1 MRKTFLAAL
10 LCAGTSASFAQA
22 PTLTAANMNPFLGDT
37 YVNNICDT
45 TGVVPGPSG
54 TGKMWTF
61 SGLVPAFSGTT
72 IDTASAEACALTP
85 TCALFSATSPA
96 SDVAIVTPAA
106 STIDYLITGT
116 TKLQHKGYYNSPGQN
131 AIYTD
136 PIDQFQYPFNYGG
149 TFSDACA
156 GTIVFTPSGSSTPI
170 TAAET
175 STVTVTYDGYGTLV
189 LPGPATYTNVARV
202 HSSQS
207 FADNADVFG
216 TGTPVT
222 VTYQLETYSWY
233 LPGYHSPLLTIA
245 TAVGD
250 IFNYKVVSYS
260 AKKLR
265 TAVEHMPG
273 IDNSLAIFPNP
284 ATNLL
289 NVQFNVTNR
298 EHVRV
303 SLTDMLGRE
312 AAVLADNDAQ
322 GAQNL
327 SLNTNGM
334 AKGIYVL
341 RLQSGTE
348 TVARKIEI
356 Q

>member
-1 MRKTFLAAL
+1 MRKTLFAAL

-22 PTLTAANMNPFLGDT
+22 PILTAANMNPFLGDI

-45 TGVVPGPSG
+45 TGVTPGPAGASQ
-54 TGKMWTF
+54 TWHF
-61 SGLVPAFSGTT
+61 EGLAPATSGTT
-72 IDTASAEACALTP
+72 IDTATAEACALTP
-85 TCALFSATSPA
+85 NCSIFTATSPA
-96 SDVAIVTPAA
+96 SDVAIVTPTA
-106 STIDYLITGT
+106 STIDYLVTST
-116 TKLQHKGYYNSPGQN
+116 SKLQHKGYYNSATQN

-136 PIDQFQYPFNYGG
+136 PIDQFQYPFTYLN
-149 TFSDACA
+149 TFTDPCA
-156 GTIVFTPSGSSTPI
+156 GLVTYTPTGGPTVVA
-170 TAAET
+170 TET
-175 STVTVTYDGYGTLV
+175 STVVTTADAWGTLI
-189 LPGPATYTNVARV
+189 LPGTPAPSYTALRV

-207 FADNADVFG
+207 FRDSANVFG
-216 TGTPVT
+216 TPV
-222 VTYQLETYSWY
+222 VETYQLETYSWY
-233 LPGYHSPLLTIA
+233 TPGYHSPLLTIA
-245 TAVGD
+245 TATGALY
-250 IFNYKVVSYS
+250 NYKVVSYS

-265 TAVEHMPG
+265 TAVPNVPG

-284 ATNLL
+284 ATNML

-312 AAVLADNDAQ
+312 AAVLADKDAQ

-327 SLNTNGM
+327 SFNTNGM
-334 AKGIYVL
+334 AKGIYLL